1 MQLYLILF
9 LRQLMWKYHIPKM
22 DMIIHIRVLLLLEM
36 SNPTWCNVSHPQS
49 VSWLGVSLTPKSF
62 FRNPKYNLREIIE
75 WNQFK
80 NLSDH
85 NTQPSSAGLLVQM
98 ANPDLDVAS
107 ERRKE
112 KVDSHISSWNTRQAV
127 VNNQPSGSATAELTA
142 SENLLLNV
150 TIKLKNILTKNGSE
164 QCRFRDP
171 QESKKW
177 CHMTPRKIKIWVD
190 AIILARQE
198 DRTDVDLWTPPKL
211 PAFKTFLNGQLPP
224 GYLEFPDNPPP
235 VGFMAAAPAPLPQQ
249 PIPSATPA
257 QLHNDRIYQH
267 KYSGDMEDFLNYAEF
282 PESDHTLRTRLS
294 NAHYTRWSEL
304 KPSDDMNSQELKV
317 IGIARGDANHL
328 LASAVWY
335 KEFLLAKLAKIDAQ
349 QL

>member
-1 MQLYLILF
+1 MSANSN
-9 LRQLMWKYHIPKM
+9 
-22 DMIIHIRVLLLLEM
+22 IISVTRESTIV
-36 SNPTWCNVSHPQS
+36 HPIVVQFIGRLGAQASGS
-49 VSWLGVSLTPKSF
+49 VEYYVP
-62 FRNPKYNLREIIE
+62 N
-75 WNQFK
+75 
-80 NLSDH
+80 
-85 NTQPSSAGLLVQM
+85 
-98 ANPDLDVAS
+98 
-107 ERRKE
+107 ERRNALGFVCHE
-112 KVDSHISSWNTRQAV
+112 TTISTSGLDRASPSNTAI
-127 VNNQPSGSATAELTA
+127 
-142 SENLLLNV
+142 LLISPQDAIKKLQQGDV
-150 TIKLKNILTKNGSE
+150 YTISY
-164 QCRFRDP
+164 P

>member
-1 MQLYLILF
+1 
-9 LRQLMWKYHIPKM
+9 
-22 DMIIHIRVLLLLEM
+22 
-36 SNPTWCNVSHPQS
+36 
-49 VSWLGVSLTPKSF
+49 
-62 FRNPKYNLREIIE
+62 
-75 WNQFK
+75 
-80 NLSDH
+80 
-85 NTQPSSAGLLVQM
+85 M
-98 ANPDLDVAS
+98 ANPDLDVAA

-112 KVDSHISSWNTRQAV
+112 KPYISSWNTQQAV

-142 SENLLLNV
+142 SGNLPLNV

-164 QCRFRDP
+164 QFRFRDP

-177 CHMTPRKIKIWVD
+177 SHMTPRKIKIWVD

-198 DRTDVDLWTPPKL
+198 GRTNVNLWTPPKL

-257 QLHNDRIYQH
+257 QLHNDRIYQRR
-267 KYSGDMEDFLNYAEF
+267 YSGDMEDFLNYAEF
-282 PESDHTLRTRLS
+282 PESDHTLRTKLS
-294 NAHYTRWSEL
+294 KAHYTCWSDL
-304 KPSDDMNSQELKV
+304 KPSDDMNSQELKM
-317 IGIARGDANHL
+317 IGIAQGDANHL

-335 KEFLLAKLAKIDAQ
+335 EGFLLAKLAKIDAQ